1 MSDKGRKLR
10 KRLEKWAGK
19 LLDDQKDSLL
29 VELVEMG
36 IEQEMISFMAHAS
49 SPYWYHT
56 GESIVDGQD

>member
-1 MSDKGRKLR
+1 MSDKERKLR
-10 KRLEKWAGK
+10 NRLKKWAGK

-29 VELVEMG
+29 IELVEMG
-36 IEQEMISFMAHAS
+36 IEQEMISFRDNAS